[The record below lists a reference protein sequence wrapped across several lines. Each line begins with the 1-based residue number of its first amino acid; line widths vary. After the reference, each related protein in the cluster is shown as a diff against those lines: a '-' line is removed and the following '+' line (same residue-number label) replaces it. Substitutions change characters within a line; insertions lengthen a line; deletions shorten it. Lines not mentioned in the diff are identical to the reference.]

1 MAKPPA
7 VVGSHSPE
15 HLITALRLSRS
26 MASMASMAAATS
38 ATHLLSS
45 PAVASPLHVPCRHR
59 RTEAAR
65 SLSCRASLGPDG
77 LLSALAAPRPA
88 PARARTYLRKQSC
101 LLFPPPRGRRPLAVV
116 KFLGGAFIGAVPEAT
131 YGYLLE
137 LLAQEGFLVVSVPY
151 NVTFDHAAA
160 AREVFD
166 RFHGCYDA
174 LLASG
179 LPEAGLSALDIA
191 ELPLYSV
198 GHSNGALL
206 QLLVGSYFSEKI
218 PKANAIVSFNNRPA
232 SEAVPYFEQIGPLFS
247 QLMPMMEVSPVYSVA
262 RDASGDAWKA
272 LFDLAGG
279 LIREYDQ
286 EAMVSMTKF
295 VDQLPSVM
303 NQVTEGVS
311 EFKPTPPENREFCKN
326 SYSVPNTLLVKFSI
340 DGIDDTDIIEDILR
354 PRVDSIG
361 GQIKKVIL
369 SGTHLTPCIQDV
381 KWQVGSEYTPA
392 DALAQGLKSLALN
405 ETRVLS
411 RTISDWLRSL

>member
-1 MAKPPA
+1 
-7 VVGSHSPE
+7 
-15 HLITALRLSRS
+15 
-26 MASMASMAAATS
+26 MAAAP
-38 ATHLLSS
+38 AAAHLLSS
-45 PAVASPLHVPCRHR
+45 PPSASPAHPSPLPPHARPRTR
-59 RTEAAR
+59 RAKAVGA
-65 SLSCRASLGPDG
+65 LSCRASLGPDG
-77 LLSALAAPRPA
+77 SLAALAPSVPRVEPRRR
-88 PARARTYLRKQSC
+88 PYLREHSC
-101 LLFPPPRGRRPLAVV
+101 LVFPPLRGRRPLAVV
-116 KFLGGAFIGAVPEAT
+116 KFLGGAFIGAVPEVT
-131 YGYLLE
+131 YSHFLE
-137 LLAQEGFLVVSVPY
+137 LLAREGFLVVSVPY
-151 NVTFDHAAA
+151 NVTFDHEAA
-160 AREVFD
+160 AREVFE

-174 LLASG
+174 LLSSG

-247 QLMPMMEVSPVYSVA
+247 QVMPMMKASPVYSAA
-262 RDASGDAWKA
+262 RNASGDAWKA
-272 LFDLAGG
+272 LFDLAEGF
-279 LIREYDQ
+279 IQVYDQ
-286 EAMVSMTKF
+286 EAMVSLSKF

-340 DGIDDTDIIEDILR
+340 DAIDDTDIVEDVLK

-381 KWQVGSEYTPA
+381 KWQIGSEYTPA

-411 RTISDWLRSL
+411 RTIADWFRSL

>member
-1 MAKPPA
+1 
-7 VVGSHSPE
+7 
-15 HLITALRLSRS
+15 
-26 MASMASMAAATS
+26 MAAAA
-38 ATHLLSS
+38 ATAAAHLLSTPPS
-45 PAVASPLHVPCRHR
+45 ASPVHPPPHARILCAHR
-59 RTEAAR
+59 TKGVAT
-65 SLSCRASLGPDG
+65 LSCRASLGPDG
-77 LLSALAAPRPA
+77 SLAGLAAAAAAAPRVEPRGR
-88 PARARTYLRKQSC
+88 PYLREHSC
-101 LLFPPPRGRRPLAVV
+101 LIFPPSPRGRRPLAVV
-116 KFLGGAFIGAVPEAT
+116 KFLGGAFIGAVPEVT
-131 YGYLLE
+131 YSHFLK

-151 NVTFDHAAA
+151 NVTFDHEAA
-160 AREVFD
+160 AREVYE
-166 RFHGCYDA
+166 RFHGCYGA
-174 LLASG
+174 LLSSG
-179 LPEAGLSALDIA
+179 LPAAGLSAMDIA

-218 PKANAIVSFNNRPA
+218 PK
-232 SEAVPYFEQIGPLFS
+232 IGPLFS
-247 QLMPMMEVSPVYSVA
+247 QVMPMMEASPVYSAA
-262 RDASGDAWKA
+262 RNASGDAWKA

-279 LIREYDQ
+279 LIQVYDQ
-286 EAMVSMTKF
+286 EAMLSLSKF

-326 SYSVPNTLLVKFSI
+326 SYNVPNTLLVKFSI
-340 DGIDDTDIIEDILR
+340 DAIDDTEIVEDVLK
-354 PRVDSIG
+354 PRVESIG

-411 RTISDWLRSL
+411 RTIADWFRSL

>member
-1 MAKPPA
+1 
-7 VVGSHSPE
+7 
-15 HLITALRLSRS
+15 
-26 MASMASMAAATS
+26 MAAA
-38 ATHLLSS
+38 AAAAAHLLCPAPAAS
-45 PAVASPLHVPCRHR
+45 PAKPRQQLPTRGR
-59 RTEAAR
+59 RTHGAKPSR
-65 SLSCRASLGPDG
+65 CFSCRASLGPDD
-77 LLSALAAPRPA
+77 SLAMLGAPGPRPA
-88 PARARTYLRKQSC
+88 PPMRRPYLREHSC
-101 LLFPPPRGRRPLAVV
+101 LIFPPPRGRRPLAVV
-116 KFLGGAFIGAVPEAT
+116 KFLGGAFIGAVPEVT

-137 LLAQEGFLVVSVPY
+137 LLAREGFLVVCVPY
-151 NVTFDHAAA
+151 NVTFDHEAA

-166 RFHGCYDA
+166 RFHACYDV

-179 LPEAGLSALDIA
+179 LPEAGLSAPDIA

-206 QLLVGSYFSEKI
+206 QLLVGSYFEERI

-247 QLMPMMEVSPVYSVA
+247 QLMPMMEASPVYSVA
-262 RDASGDAWKA
+262 RNASGDAWKA

-279 LIREYDQ
+279 FIREYDQ
-286 EAMVSMTKF
+286 EAMVSVSKF
-295 VDQLPSVM
+295 IDQLPSVM

-326 SYSVPNTLLVKFSI
+326 SYSVPNTLLVKFSV
-340 DGIDDTDIIEDILR
+340 DAIDDTDIVEDVLR

-392 DALAQGLKSLALN
+392 DAVAQGLKSLALN

-411 RTISDWLRSL
+411 RTIADWLRSL

>member
-1 MAKPPA
+1 MR
-7 VVGSHSPE
+7 E
-15 HLITALRLSRS
+15 H
-26 MASMASMAAATS
+26 
-38 ATHLLSS
+38 
-45 PAVASPLHVPCRHR
+45 
-59 RTEAAR
+59 
-65 SLSCRASLGPDG
+65 
-77 LLSALAAPRPA
+77 
-88 PARARTYLRKQSC
+88 SC
-101 LLFPPPRGRRPLAVV
+101 LIFPPPRGRRPLAVI
-116 KFLGGAFIGAVPEAT
+116 KFLGGAFIGAVPEVT

-137 LLAQEGFLVVSVPY
+137 LLALEGFVVVCVPY
-151 NVTFDHAAA
+151 NVTFDHEAA
-160 AREVFD
+160 AREVFQ
-166 RFHGCYDA
+166 RFHACYDA

-206 QLLVGSYFSEKI
+206 QLLVGSYFSERI
-218 PKANAIVSFNNRPA
+218 PEANAIVSFNNRPA
-232 SEAVPYFEQIGPLFS
+232 SEAVPYFEQIGPLFR
-247 QLMPMMEVSPVYSVA
+247 QLMPMMEASPVYLVA
-262 RDASGDAWKA
+262 RNASGDAWKA

-279 LIREYDQ
+279 LLREYDQ
-286 EAMVSMTKF
+286 EATVSLSKF
-295 VDQLPSVM
+295 IDQLPSVM

-326 SYSVPNTLLVKFSI
+326 SYSVPNTLLVKFTV
-340 DGIDDTDIIEDILR
+340 DAIDDTDIVEDVLR

-392 DALAQGLKSLALN
+392 DAIAQGLKSLALS

-411 RTISDWLRSL
+411 RTIADWFTSL

>member
-1 MAKPPA
+1 ML
-7 VVGSHSPE
+7 
-15 HLITALRLSRS
+15 HLLP
-26 MASMASMAAATS
+26 SMAAAHLFCS
-38 ATHLLSS
+38 APAAS
-45 PAVASPLHVPCRHR
+45 PAANPRPLPTRGRHAHR
-59 RTEAAR
+59 AIPSRGFFP
-65 SLSCRASLGPDG
+65 CRASLSPDG
-77 LLSALAAPRPA
+77 ALAMLGPPSPRTAPPMRKP
-88 PARARTYLRKQSC
+88 YLREHSC
-101 LLFPPPRGRRPLAVV
+101 LIFPPPRGRRPLAVI
-116 KFLGGAFIGAVPEAT
+116 KFLGGAFIGAVPEVT

-137 LLAQEGFLVVSVPY
+137 LLAREGFLVVCVPY
-151 NVTFDHAAA
+151 NVTFDHEAA
-160 AREVFD
+160 AREVFQ
-166 RFHGCYDA
+166 RFHASYDA

-247 QLMPMMEVSPVYSVA
+247 QLMPMMEASPVYSVA
-262 RDASGDAWKA
+262 RNASGDAWKA

-279 LIREYDQ
+279 FLREYDQ
-286 EAMVSMTKF
+286 EAMVSLSKF

-326 SYSVPNTLLVKFSI
+326 SYSVPNTLLVKFSV
-340 DGIDDTDIIEDILR
+340 DAIDDTDIVEDVLR

-392 DALAQGLKSLALN
+392 DAIAQGLKSLALN

-411 RTISDWLRSL
+411 RTIADWFTSL

>member
-1 MAKPPA
+1 MAAAGAAAAHLLCPAPAASPAKPPQLPTRCRRA
-7 VVGSHSPE
+7 HRAEP
-15 HLITALRLSRS
+15 SRCFS
-26 MASMASMAAATS
+26 Y
-38 ATHLLSS
+38 
-45 PAVASPLHVPCRHR
+45 
-59 RTEAAR
+59 
-65 SLSCRASLGPDG
+65 RASLGPDG
-77 LLSALAAPRPA
+77 SLAMLGAPSPRPA
-88 PARARTYLRKQSC
+88 PPMTRPYLREHSC
-101 LLFPPPRGRRPLAVV
+101 LIFPPPRGRRPLALV
-116 KFLGGAFIGAVPEAT
+116 KFLGGAFIGAVPEVT

-137 LLAQEGFLVVSVPY
+137 LLAREGFLVVCVPY
-151 NVTFDHAAA
+151 NVTFDHEAAT
-160 AREVFD
+160 REVFG
-166 RFHGCYDA
+166 RFHACYDA

-191 ELPLYSV
+191 ELPLYSF

-206 QLLVGSYFSEKI
+206 QLLVGSYFSERI

-232 SEAVPYFEQIGPLFS
+232 SEAVPYFEQIGPVFS
-247 QLMPMMEVSPVYSVA
+247 QLMPMMEASPVYSVA
-262 RDASGDAWKA
+262 RSASGDAWKA

-279 LIREYDQ
+279 VIREYDQ
-286 EAMVSMTKF
+286 EAMVSLSKF

-326 SYSVPNTLLVKFSI
+326 SYSVPNTLLVKFSV
-340 DGIDDTDIIEDILR
+340 DAIDDTDLVEDVLR

-369 SGTHLTPCIQDV
+369 SGTHLTPCLQDV

-392 DALAQGLKSLALN
+392 DALVQGLKSLALN

-411 RTISDWLRSL
+411 RTIANWFRSV

>member
-1 MAKPPA
+1 
-7 VVGSHSPE
+7 
-15 HLITALRLSRS
+15 
-26 MASMASMAAATS
+26 MAATAT
-38 ATHLLSS
+38 ATAAHLLSS
-45 PAVASPLHVPCRHR
+45 PLSTSPIQPSPLPPHARFCTY
-59 RTEAAR
+59 RTRAIG
-65 SLSCRASLGPDG
+65 SLSCRATIGPDG
-77 LLSALAAPRPA
+77 SLAALAAPRLEPLR
-88 PARARTYLRKQSC
+88 RAYLREHSC
-101 LLFPPPRGRRPLAVV
+101 LLFPPPIGRRPLAVV

-131 YGYLLE
+131 YRHLLE
-137 LLAQEGFLVVSVPY
+137 LLAKEGFLVVSVPY
-151 NVTFDHAAA
+151 NVTFDHESA
-160 AREVFD
+160 AREVFE

-174 LLASG
+174 LLTSG
-179 LPEAGLSALDIA
+179 LLEAGLSAKDIA

-247 QLMPMMEVSPVYSVA
+247 QVMPMVEASPVYSAA
-262 RDASGDAWKA
+262 RNASGDAWKA

-279 LIREYDQ
+279 FIQEYDQ
-286 EAMVSMTKF
+286 EAMISLSKF
-295 VDQLPSVM
+295 VDQLPLVM

-340 DGIDDTDIIEDILR
+340 DAIDDTDIVEEVLR

-405 ETRVLS
+405 ETRILS
-411 RTISDWLRSL
+411 RTIADWFRSL